1 MIRPP
6 FVSVLPDC
14 FWLTWSYCRHTLSF
28 ILRASDMRIFLFIIS
43 ITSLLLATRQFSL
56 AEQTGQYK
64 GALFLLLIG
73 IQLLIAAALISEH
86 REERT
91 RKSSTSTNRGNSK
104 AAGAGA
110 VNESVEEGKAVRPVK
125 E

>member
-1 MIRPP
+1 
-6 FVSVLPDC
+6 
-14 FWLTWSYCRHTLSF
+14 
-28 ILRASDMRIFLFIIS
+28 MRIFLFILS
-43 ITSLLLATRQFSL
+43 IVSLLLATRQFSL

-86 REERT
+86 REERA
-91 RKSSTSTNRGNSK
+91 KQSSTSTNREDRN

-110 VNESVEEGKAVRPVK
+110 VNASVDEGKAAKPTK